1 MNIVGLEYSLS
12 RHQLEIYL
20 SGCNP
25 PYCIGCHNLNIS
37 DFSLGKDW
45 KLYKDRIEEYVKT
58 PLVTSVAIMG
68 GEPLHQD
75 KIELKLMLEWLNSLN
90 TTIWLFTREE
100 TGWENLNVDY
110 VKSGRYMKNLSSIHY
125 SEYNLTLASD
135 NQKIIKLRG

>member
-25 PYCIGCHNLNIS
+25 PYCTGCHNLNIS

-58 PLVTSVAIMG
+58 SLVTSVAIMG

-75 KIELKLMLEWLNSLN
+75 KIELKLMLEWLNNLN

-100 TGWENLNVDY
+100 TGWENLKVDY
-110 VKSGRYMKNLSSIHY
+110 VKSGRYMKDLPSINY
-125 SEYNLTLASD
+125 PEYNLTLASN
-135 NQKIIKLRG
+135 NQKIVKLRG